1 MKNETTQQ
9 PIRLSYRQL
18 SGDLYEVELN
28 ENITQ
33 TERQHNDIT
42 ETIYISDRYASV
54 VKVNTNADLIVGL
67 IRLKYSQNDEYA
79 LINKGIENSQDI
91 EYIAY
96 RKFVS
101 ECKGVINN
109 DK

>member
-1 MKNETTQQ
+1 MKNETTLQ

-33 TERQHNDIT
+33 TERQHEDTT

-54 VKVNTNADLIVGL
+54 VKVNTNADLIVAL

-79 LINKGIENSQDI
+79 LINKGIENTQNV

-96 RKFVS
+96 REFVS
-101 ECKGVINN
+101 ECKGVI
-109 DK
+109 K